1 MLQVPAG
8 DAHRKLEP
16 LPTSLL
22 CGSCNGHVKPALIL
36 LQDPLGRSIAGLFEG
51 RVSCV
56 TDGFTALGTPI
67 CEVELPL
74 ERLRVSVD
82 FILVLLL
89 GC

>member
-36 LQDPLGRSIAGLFEG
+36 LQDLREGYPLGRSIAGLFEG

-56 TDGFTALGTPI
+56 TDGFTPLGTPI
-67 CEVELPL
+67 CEVELHSG
-74 ERLRVSVD
+74 ET
-82 FILVLLL
+82 
-89 GC
+89 